1 MQKKSS
7 LPEII
12 VELANSHD
20 GNKEKIL
27 ECVEVVGN
35 LDYLNKSIKFQ
46 IFSPETIALK
56 DFEWFEVYKEITFD
70 ADFWKETLELSYKKI
85 GNVWIDIFDS
95 YGVEIF
101 GKNQSFVSGLKLQ
114 SSVLENS
121 EVKGLLSSLDLTQK
135 RLIINISGFEI
146 SKINELLI
154 EFSNLNPKEIILQ
167 LGFQSYP
174 TKISDTG
181 LQKISTLKNR
191 FKNKI
196 CLADHVDG
204 TLEGSIDIP
213 IYGIARGADMIEK
226 HLCLD
231 RKNTKYD
238 YFSSLEPQQF
248 NLLIDKIK
256 NYIDASS
263 GPFISDS
270 ELTYLDKSIQIPVLR
285 KKILAHNIIS
295 LKDLKFRRT
304 AQTGLTYPELSDI
317 QKGFKILSKDIEKD
331 SSITQDDF
339 RDARIGVIIAGR
351 LKSSRLKRKA
361 LLPILGKPSIQWC
374 FDSCLQISSA
384 QDCILATSTLSEDS
398 ELEET
403 IKYNKKVNL
412 FRGDPLD
419 VISRYLGACYE
430 YKIDVIVRV
439 TADCPF
445 ISEEIAEILLKEHFK
460 NGADYTAARD
470 FSVGT
475 SVEIIN
481 TSALETVIKHVGKA
495 DLSEYMTWYFQNNSE
510 IFKVHIVDLPPHL
523 VRDYRLTLDY
533 QEDLDMFESLL
544 SSMGDLPVTTSNI
557 FKTLDENPKI
567 NEINSHLTLTYKV
580 DKKLI
585 AKLDRDT
592 KIKI

>member
-1 MQKKSS
+1 M
-7 LPEII
+7 
-12 VELANSHD
+12 
-20 GNKEKIL
+20 
-27 ECVEVVGN
+27 
-35 LDYLNKSIKFQ
+35 
-46 IFSPETIALK
+46 
-56 DFEWFEVYKEITFD
+56 
-70 ADFWKETLELSYKKI
+70 
-85 GNVWIDIFDS
+85 
-95 YGVEIF
+95 
-101 GKNQSFVSGLKLQ
+101 
-114 SSVLENS
+114 
-121 EVKGLLSSLDLTQK
+121 
-135 RLIINISGFEI
+135 
-146 SKINELLI
+146 
-154 EFSNLNPKEIILQ
+154 
-167 LGFQSYP
+167 
-174 TKISDTG
+174 
-181 LQKISTLKNR
+181 
-191 FKNKI
+191 
-196 CLADHVDG
+196 
-204 TLEGSIDIP
+204 
-213 IYGIARGADMIEK
+213 
-226 HLCLD
+226 
-231 RKNTKYD
+231 
-238 YFSSLEPQQF
+238 EPQQF

-304 AQTGLTYPELSDI
+304 AQKGLTYPELSDI

-403 IKYNKKVNL
+403 IKYNKKINL

-419 VISRYLGACYE
+419 VISRYLGACDE

-460 NGADYTAARD
+460 NGADYTSARN

-510 IFKVHIVDLPPHL
+510 IFKVNIVDLPSHL

-544 SSMGDLPVTTSNI
+544 SNMGDLPVTTSNI

-567 NEINSHLTLTYKV
+567 SEINSHLTLTYKV